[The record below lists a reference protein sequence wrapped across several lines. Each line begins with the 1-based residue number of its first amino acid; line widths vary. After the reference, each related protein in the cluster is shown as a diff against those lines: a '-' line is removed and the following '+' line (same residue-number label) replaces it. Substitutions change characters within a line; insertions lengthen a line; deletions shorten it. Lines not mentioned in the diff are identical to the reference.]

1 MLARTHPPGSCPLR
15 CGFPVH
21 FLSCTSHHPWMNSP
35 SYTTL
40 FASGTLAL
48 RVEQAVSLLSSC
60 TVCPRRCGVDR
71 TRDERGY
78 CGGGLLPAVSSYGP
92 HFGEEP
98 PLVGRYGS
106 GTIFFTGCNMRC
118 IFCQNYEISQARHGV
133 DVSPGRLAGMMLEL
147 QERRCHNINLVSP
160 SHFVPQIL
168 QAVLI
173 AAEKGLVIPLVY
185 NTGTYD
191 SAETLRLLE
200 GVIDIYLPDAKY
212 GREEIARTLSD
223 APGYPAL
230 MQDALLEMQR
240 QVGDLVVRDGV
251 AEQGLIIRHLVLPR
265 DLAGSDLVMQF
276 IGERVSREAYVNI
289 MDQYHWNSSVS
300 SPDFIEKYPGFEAL
314 LRGITGEEYGYAI
327 RCARKYGLHRGF

>member
-1 MLARTHPPGSCPLR
+1 
-15 CGFPVH
+15 
-21 FLSCTSHHPWMNSP
+21 MNSP

-48 RVEQAVSLLSSC
+48 RVEQAASLLSSC
-60 TVCPRRCGVDR
+60 TLCPRRCGVDR

-118 IFCQNYEISQARHGV
+118 IFCQNYKISQARHGV

-230 MQDALLEMQR
+230 MQDALIEMQR

-289 MDQYHWNSSVS
+289 MDQYQWNSSVS

>member
-1 MLARTHPPGSCPLR
+1 
-15 CGFPVH
+15 
-21 FLSCTSHHPWMNSP
+21 MNAA
-35 SYTTL
+35 SYTGL
-40 FASGTLAL
+40 LATGAL
-48 RVEQAVSLLSSC
+48 TERVERAYELLSSC

-71 TRDERGY
+71 TEDERGY
-78 CGGGLLPAVSSYGP
+78 CGGGLLPAVSSFGP

-118 IFCQNYEISQARHGV
+118 IFCQNYEISQARHGTE
-133 DVSPGRLAGMMLEL
+133 VSTGQLAGMMLEL

-173 AAEKGLVIPLVY
+173 AAEKGLHIPLVY

-191 SAETLRLLE
+191 SIETLHLLD
-200 GVIDIYLPDAKY
+200 GVVDIYMPDAKY
-212 GREEIARTLSD
+212 GREEIARALSD
-223 APGYPAL
+223 APDYPAF
-230 MQDALLEMQR
+230 MQDAIIEMQR

-251 AEQGLIIRHLVLPR
+251 AERGLIIRHLVLPG
-265 DLAGSDLVMQF
+265 DLAGSDLVMKF

-289 MDQYHWNSSVS
+289 MDQYRPCGMATQSGNDGDT
-300 SPDFIEKYPGFEAL
+300 PFMDKL
-314 LRGITGEEYGYAI
+314 LMHITAGEYDYAV
-327 RCARKYGLHRGF
+327 RCARKYGLHRGFE

>member
-1 MLARTHPPGSCPLR
+1 
-15 CGFPVH
+15 
-21 FLSCTSHHPWMNSP
+21 MNLP
-35 SYTTL
+35 SYTSL

-48 RVEQAVSLLSSC
+48 RVEQATSLLSSC

-106 GTIFFTGCNMRC
+106 GTLFFTGCNMRC

-147 QERRCHNINLVSP
+147 QERHCHNINLVSP

-168 QAVLI
+168 QTVRI

-185 NTGTYD
+185 TTGTYD
-191 SAETLRLLE
+191 SAETPRLLE
-200 GVIDIYLPDAKY
+200 GVIDIYMPDAKY
-212 GREEIARTLSD
+212 GREEIARTRSD
-223 APGYPAL
+223 APDYPAL
-230 MQDALLEMQR
+230 MQDAISEMQR

-251 AEQGLIIRHLVLPR
+251 AKQGLIIRHLVLPS

-276 IGERVSREAYVNI
+276 IGERESREAYVNI
-289 MDQYHWNSSVS
+289 MALYHWNSSVS

-314 LRGITGEEYGYAI
+314 LRGITEEEYGYAI
-327 RCARKYGLHRGF
+327 QCARKYGLHRGF

>member
-1 MLARTHPPGSCPLR
+1 
-15 CGFPVH
+15 
-21 FLSCTSHHPWMNSP
+21 MNLP
-35 SYTTL
+35 SYTSL

-48 RVEQAVSLLSSC
+48 RVEQATSLLSSC

-78 CGGGLLPAVSSYGP
+78 CGGGLLLAVPSYGP

-118 IFCQNYEISQARHGV
+118 IFCQNYEISQARRGV

-191 SAETLRLLE
+191 SVETLRLLE
-200 GVIDIYLPDAKY
+200 GVIDIYMPDAKY
-212 GREEIARTLSD
+212 GNEEIARTLSD

-230 MQDALLEMQR
+230 MQDAILEMQR
-240 QVGDLVVRDGV
+240 QVGDLIVRDGV
-251 AEQGLIIRHLVLPR
+251 AERGLIIRHLVLPR
-265 DLAGSDLVMQF
+265 DLARSDLVIQF
-276 IGERVSREAYVNI
+276 IGEQVSREAYVNI
-289 MDQYHWNSSVS
+289 MDQYHPCGEAVGKPRIGRRIKRSE
-300 SPDFIEKYPGFEAL
+300 FREAL
-314 LRGITGEEYGYAI
+314 EIAENV
-327 RCARKYGLHRGF
+327 GLKRIDERYKHSIFIKI

>member
-1 MLARTHPPGSCPLR
+1 
-15 CGFPVH
+15 
-21 FLSCTSHHPWMNSP
+21 MNLP
-35 SYTTL
+35 SYTSL

-48 RVEQAVSLLSSC
+48 RVEQATSLLSSC

-118 IFCQNYEISQARHGV
+118 IFCQNYEISQARRGV

-191 SAETLRLLE
+191 SVETLRLLE
-200 GVIDIYLPDAKY
+200 GVIDIYMPDAKY
-212 GREEIARTLSD
+212 GNEEIARTLSD

-230 MQDALLEMQR
+230 MQDAILEMQR
-240 QVGDLVVRDGV
+240 QVGDLIVRDGV
-251 AEQGLIIRHLVLPR
+251 AERGLIIRHLVLPR
-265 DLAGSDLVMQF
+265 DLARSDLVIQF
-276 IGERVSREAYVNI
+276 IGEQVSREAYVNI
-289 MDQYHWNSSVS
+289 MDQYHRNSSVS
-300 SPDFIEKYPGFEAL
+300 SPDCIKKYPGSEAL
-314 LRGITGEEYGYAI
+314 LRGITEEEYEYAI